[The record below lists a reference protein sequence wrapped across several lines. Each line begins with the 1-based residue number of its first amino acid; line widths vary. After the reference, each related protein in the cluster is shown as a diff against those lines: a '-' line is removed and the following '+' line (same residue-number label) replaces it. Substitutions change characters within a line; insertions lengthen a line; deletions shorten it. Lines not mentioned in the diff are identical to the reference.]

1 MPSIWW
7 NEDRARLKSYG
18 AIAKGTRATVKIE
31 IEVTDPGLL
40 GFLLED
46 LARIESDQ
54 KRAAASTPRKRPC
67 STARLE
73 RSPALML
80 PYYGDRE

>member
-1 MPSIWW
+1 MPTIWW

-18 AIAKGTRATVKIE
+18 AVAKGVKATVKIE
-31 IEVTDPGLL
+31 IEITDPGVL

-54 KRAAASTPRKRPC
+54 KRAAAPAPRKRPR
-67 STARLE
+67 SPEQRE
-73 RSPALML
+73 HSPALML
-80 PYYGDRE
+80 PYYGDRS